1 MPPTGGGWRPEPR
14 TRSTWSILNRCSR
27 TDRFLTQPR
36 GSSSRSAARAAWRCS
51 STARRRDPATQAK
64 VDALKA
70 RGITNV
76 IVARSAAELRSLMET
91 EGRIFV
97 LTVTATPGRM
107 AFLREVVNEEKLTV
121 GILDGHD
128 R

>member
-1 MPPTGGGWRPEPR
+1 
-14 TRSTWSILNRCSR
+14 
-27 TDRFLTQPR
+27 
-36 GSSSRSAARAAWRCS
+36 
-51 STARRRDPATQAK
+51 
-64 VDALKA
+64 
-70 RGITNV
+70 
-76 IVARSAAELRSLMET
+76 MET

-128 R
+128 RYDVYQAVAASA